1 MGGLGVFAPLRGC
14 GRDATA
20 TFRLPGGGALR
31 CRCAAGA
38 LDRMRGLL
46 GTSPGDPEC
55 NAVLLLPCSSVH
67 TFGMAYPLDLAFFG
81 RDGTV
86 LAAFRAVAPGRVR
99 SHPGAVAVLEREA
112 APGPWPEPGD
122 AVLPAGAR
130 RRRRVRA

>member
-1 MGGLGVFAPLRGC
+1 MCGLGVFEPLRGR

-38 LDRMRGLL
+38 FDRMRGLL
-46 GTSPGDPEC
+46 GTPPGDPER
-55 NAVLLLPCSSVH
+55 NAVLLLRCASVH

-99 SHPGAVAVLEREA
+99 SRPGAVAVLEREA
-112 APGPWPEPGD
+112 APGPWPEPGG
-122 AVLPAGAR
+122 VVCPADVCGC
-130 RRRRVRA
+130 RRVRA